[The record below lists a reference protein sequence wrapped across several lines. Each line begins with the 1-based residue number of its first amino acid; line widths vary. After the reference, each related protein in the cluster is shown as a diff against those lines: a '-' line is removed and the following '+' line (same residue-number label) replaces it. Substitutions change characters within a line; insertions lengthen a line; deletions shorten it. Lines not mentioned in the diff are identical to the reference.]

1 MRKGLENWEGS
12 LILLLEVSQVPV
24 YLEFHC
30 VRQAT
35 EPRER
40 TGQEERKEDP
50 AQTLTSVAEVLHHL
64 SGNIGA
70 ATVEVAR

>member
-1 MRKGLENWEGS
+1 MRKCLENWEGS
-12 LILLLEVSQVPV
+12 LILLLEVPQVPV
-24 YLEFHC
+24 YSEFHR

-40 TGQEERKEDP
+40 TVQEEGKGDP

-70 ATVEVAR
+70 ATVKVAR